1 VIIGETGECGRGINR
16 EPEMSNNTTDEV
28 SAKAIKTNVGILI
41 ENGIFNIDSSD
52 DSIHSNGNVIINNGT
67 FEIKSGDDGIHSD
80 TSLSI
85 NNGEI
90 NISKSYEGVES
101 AKIEINGGDINIVAS
116 DDGINVA
123 GGNDSS
129 SINGRPGQNNFSSNT
144 DQLLTINSGTITIDA
159 TGDGIDINGNGY
171 INGGKTIVNGPTNS
185 GNGAL
190 DYAGTFDVSGGELI
204 AIGASGMMQ
213 TPSKDSTIYS
223 ISYVFSTTQQSNTN
237 IIIKNSS
244 NEEVISVVAT
254 KSFNSVVASSEK
266 FIKGESYTVY
276 LNDEKTGEITLDNIV
291 TSVGGTGMQ
300 MPGGGMMNGNPMDKG
315 QMQGGKPDRGMMH

>member
-1 VIIGETGECGRGINR
+1 MMNR
-16 EPEMSNNTTDEV
+16 EHQTITTTDEV
-28 SAKAIKTNVGILI
+28 SAKAIKANVGILI
-41 ENGIFNIDSSD
+41 ESGTFNIDSSD
-52 DSIHSNGNVIINNGT
+52 DSIHSNGSIMINDGA

-80 TSLSI
+80 TSLAI

-101 AKIEINGGDINIVAS
+101 AKIEINGGDIDIVAS

-144 DQLLTINSGTITIDA
+144 DQSLTINSGTITIDA

-190 DYAGTFDVSGGELI
+190 DYAGTFNVAGGELI

-223 ISYVFSTTQQSNTN
+223 ISYVFSTTQEANTN
-237 IIIKNSS
+237 IVVKNSS
-244 NEEVISVVAT
+244 NEEIISVT
-254 KSFNSVVASSEK
+254 SNKIFNSVVASSEK
-266 FIKGESYTVY
+266 FINGKSYAIYSNGEKI
-276 LNDEKTGEITLDNIV
+276 DEITINNIV
-291 TSVGGTGMQ
+291 SSSGSSSMQ
-300 MPGGGMMNGNPMDKG
+300 MQGGGMMDKNPMQMDKG
-315 QMQGGKPDRGMMH
+315 QIQGGGKSTGGMMH

>member
-1 VIIGETGECGRGINR
+1 MNR
-16 EPEMSNNTTDEV
+16 EPEFSNNTTDET
-28 SAKAIKTNVGILI
+28 SAKAIKANIDILI
-41 ENGIFNIDSSD
+41 ENGTFNIDSSD
-52 DSIHSNGNVIINNGT
+52 DSIHSNGNVIINNGVC
-67 FEIKSGDDGIHSD
+67 EIKSGDDGMHSD
-80 TSLSI
+80 TSLTI

-144 DQLLTINSGTITIDA
+144 DQTLTINNGNITIDA
-159 TGDGIDINGNGY
+159 SGDGIDINGNGY
-171 INGGKTIVNGPTNS
+171 IYGGKILVNGPTNS

-190 DYAGTFDVSGGELI
+190 DYAGTFEVSGGELI

-213 TPSKDSTIYS
+213 TPSNNSTIYS
-223 ISYVFSTTQQSNTN
+223 ISYVFSTKQEANTN

-254 KSFNSVVASSEK
+254 KTYNSLVVSSEK

-276 LNDEKTGEITLDNIV
+276 LNGEKVEEITLDNIV
-291 TSVGGTGMQ
+291 TSVVGSGMQ

-315 QMQGGKPDRGMMH
+315 QMQGGKPDRSMMH